1 MFDQAQE
8 LLDHYEQSHPP
19 SMIMYST
26 YSSFPSFA
34 GPVRTTETVLAVAM
48 LSGARNQRDSELSQ
62 RLYDRMTSLF
72 PGQKPALIS
81 ASILLSNTYLSTGEH
96 ERAQEIRLKRIKQF
110 GRKVKPG
117 LSLTDVN
124 GELVVISHE

>member
-1 MFDQAQE
+1 M
-8 LLDHYEQSHPP
+8 
-19 SMIMYST
+19 
-26 YSSFPSFA
+26 
-34 GPVRTTETVLAVAM
+34 RTTETVLAVAM